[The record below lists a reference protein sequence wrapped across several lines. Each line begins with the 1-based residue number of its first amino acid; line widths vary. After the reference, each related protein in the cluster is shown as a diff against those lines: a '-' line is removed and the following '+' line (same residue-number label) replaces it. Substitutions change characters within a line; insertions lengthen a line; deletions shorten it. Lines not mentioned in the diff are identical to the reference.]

1 MPISE
6 SEDNTPIPSNQTD
19 TEGTKILLADPKTAI
34 LRLSL
39 PMMVAMTL
47 MTLYSVV
54 DAFWVAGL
62 GADALA
68 AVGFSFPLFIITIGL
83 ASGLGTGGEAALAR
97 MIGARNRAGASS
109 VAMHTIL
116 LMTVLAV
123 VVTIPLSLFAE
134 EIFVLMGAGN
144 AVGLATEYARI
155 LFMGTFALLFG
166 EVAYALLHGEGD
178 AKRTMYAM
186 AAGAVA
192 NIVLDPILI
201 YTFDMGIAGAA
212 FATIIAEIISA
223 VPMAYWLFVK
233 RDTYV
238 SLHLREF
245 IPDPAITRE
254 ILQVG
259 IPAAAEQFSLAAMT
273 LVLNGIIVLISSTDG
288 VAVYSTGWRIVSIGL
303 TPILAIATAVVA
315 VTGASHGARAYARME
330 STLRFAIRLGTGIG
344 IGIAVTTFVFAP
356 QIAALFAAPG
366 DSAGIAPELTAF
378 LRVTSLVYP
387 MVGFGL
393 FSASFF
399 QGTGLGARSLTITVL
414 QNVVLSTL
422 LAWVFAIELGYGL
435 SGVWWGVAAG
445 NAIGAILG
453 YVWARRY
460 TAGLRLRQT
469 VAAAPAAAAA

>member
-1 MPISE
+1 MPTSD
-6 SEDNTPIPSNQTD
+6 SEDETPSNSNQKD

-54 DAFWVAGL
+54 DAFWVSGL

-83 ASGLGTGGEAALAR
+83 ASGLGTGGEAALSR
-97 MIGARNRAGASS
+97 MIGARDRDGASS

-116 LMTVLAV
+116 LMTVLAIA
-123 VVTIPLSLFAE
+123 VTIPLSLFAGDL
-134 EIFVLMGAGN
+134 FVLMGAGN

-166 EVAYALLHGEGD
+166 EVAYTLMHGEGD

-192 NIVLDPILI
+192 NIILDPILI
-201 YTFDMGIAGAA
+201 YTLHMGIAGAA
-212 FATIIAEIISA
+212 WATIIAEVIAA
-223 VPMAYWLFVK
+223 VPMVYWLFVK

-238 SLHLREF
+238 SLRLREF
-245 IPDPAITRE
+245 SPDPAVMRDV
-254 ILQVG
+254 LQVG
-259 IPAAAEQFSLAAMT
+259 LPAAAEQLGLALMA
-273 LVLNGIIVLISSTDG
+273 LILNGVIVLISSTDG
-288 VAVYSTGWRIVSIGL
+288 VAIYSVGWRVVSIGL
-303 TPILAIATAVVA
+303 TPILAISSAVVA
-315 VTGASHGARAYARME
+315 VTGATYGARAYAKME
-330 STLRFAIRLGTGIG
+330 SALLFAVRLGLGIG
-344 IGIAVTTFVFAP
+344 LGLAAATFVFAP
-356 QIAALFAAPG
+356 QIAAIFTAPG
-366 DSAGIAPELTAF
+366 DAPGIAPELTTY
-378 LRVTSLVYP
+378 LRVMSLVYP

-393 FSASFF
+393 FSSSFF

-414 QNVVLSTL
+414 QNVVLSTFFV
-422 LAWVFAIELGYGL
+422 WVFAIELGFGL

-445 NAIGAILG
+445 NAIGAVLG

-460 TAGLRLRQT
+460 SAGLIIRQ
-469 VAAAPAAAAA
+469 AATAAV

>member
-1 MPISE
+1 MPTSDSE
-6 SEDNTPIPSNQTD
+6 EDTPSNSNQKD

-39 PMMVAMTL
+39 PMMIAMTL

-54 DAFWVAGL
+54 DAFWVSGL

-83 ASGLGTGGEAALAR
+83 ASGLGTGGEAALSR

-123 VVTIPLSLFAE
+123 AVTIPLSLFAGDL
-134 EIFVLMGAGN
+134 FVLMGAGN
-144 AVGLATEYARI
+144 AAGLATEYARI
-155 LFMGTFALLFG
+155 LFLGTFALLFG
-166 EVAYALLHGEGD
+166 EVAYALMHGEGD

-192 NIVLDPILI
+192 NIILDPILI
-201 YTFDMGIAGAA
+201 YTLHMGIAGAA
-212 FATIIAEIISA
+212 WATILAEVIAAI
-223 VPMAYWLFVK
+223 PMVYWLLVK

-245 IPDPAITRE
+245 SPDPAVVRD

-259 IPAAAEQFSLAAMT
+259 LPAAAEQLGLALMA
-273 LVLNGIIVLISSTDG
+273 LILNGVIVLISSTDG
-288 VAVYSTGWRIVSIGL
+288 VAIYSVGWRVMSIGL
-303 TPILAIATAVVA
+303 TPILAISSAVVA
-315 VTGASHGARAYARME
+315 VTGATYGARAYAKME
-330 STLRFAIRLGTGIG
+330 SALLYAVRLGLGIG
-344 IGIAVTTFVFAP
+344 LGLAAATFIFAP
-356 QIAALFAAPG
+356 QIAAIFTAPG
-366 DSAGIAPELTAF
+366 DASGIAPELTTY
-378 LRVTSLVYP
+378 LQVTSLVYP

-393 FSASFF
+393 FSSSFF
-399 QGTGLGARSLTITVL
+399 QGTGLGARSLTITIL

-422 LAWVFAIELGYGL
+422 FVWVFALELGFGL
-435 SGVWWGVAAG
+435 PGVWWGVAAG
-445 NAIGAILG
+445 NAIGAVLG
-453 YVWARRY
+453 YIWARRY
-460 TAGLRLRQT
+460 SAGLIVRQ
-469 VAAAPAAAAA
+469 AAAAAA

>member
-1 MPISE
+1 MPTSDT
-6 SEDNTPIPSNQTD
+6 EDSTPIPGNQID

-47 MTLYSVV
+47 MTLYNVV

-68 AVGFSFPLFIITIGL
+68 AVGFSFPLFIITIGQ

-97 MIGARNRAGASS
+97 MIGPRDPAGASS

-123 VVTIPLSLFAE
+123 ALTIPLALFAE
-134 EIFVLMGAGN
+134 DLFVLMGAGD
-144 AVGLATEYARI
+144 AVGLATAYARI

-166 EVAYALLHGEGD
+166 EVAYALMHGEGD

-192 NIVLDPILI
+192 NIILDPILI

-212 FATIIAEIISA
+212 WATIIAEIISA
-223 VPMAYWLFVK
+223 VPMVYWLFIK
-233 RDTYV
+233 RDAYV

-245 IPDPAITRE
+245 VPDPAIARE
-254 ILQVG
+254 ILRVG
-259 IPAAAEQFSLAAMT
+259 LPAAAEQLSLAVMA

-288 VAVYSTGWRIVSIGL
+288 VAIYSTGWRVVSIGL

-315 VTGASHGARAYARME
+315 VTGASYGARAYARME
-330 STLRFAIRLGTGIG
+330 SALVYAIRLGTGIG
-344 IGIAVTTFVFAP
+344 IGLAAATFVFAP
-356 QIAALFAAPG
+356 RIAALFAAPG
-366 DSAGIAPELTAF
+366 DAAGITPELTVF
-378 LRVTSLVYP
+378 LQVMSLVYP

-399 QGTGLGARSLTITVL
+399 QGTGLGARSLTITIM

-422 LAWVFAIELGYGL
+422 LAWIFAIELGFGL

-453 YVWARRY
+453 YAWARRY
-460 TAGLRLRQT
+460 TAGLRVRQP
-469 VAAAPAAAAA
+469 VAAAAA

>member
-1 MPISE
+1 MPTSDSE
-6 SEDNTPIPSNQTD
+6 EDTPSNSNQKD

-39 PMMVAMTL
+39 PMMIAMTL

-54 DAFWVAGL
+54 DAFWVSGL

-83 ASGLGTGGEAALAR
+83 ASGLGTGGEAALSR
-97 MIGARNRAGASS
+97 MIGARNRDGASS

-123 VVTIPLSLFAE
+123 AVTIPLSLFAGDL
-134 EIFVLMGAGN
+134 FVLMGAGN

-155 LFMGTFALLFG
+155 LFLGTFALLFG
-166 EVAYALLHGEGD
+166 EVAYALMHGEGD

-192 NIVLDPILI
+192 NIILDPILI
-201 YTFDMGIAGAA
+201 YTLHMGIAGAA
-212 FATIIAEIISA
+212 WATILAEVIAAI
-223 VPMAYWLFVK
+223 PMVYWLFVK

-238 SLHLREF
+238 SLHLRKF
-245 IPDPAITRE
+245 SPDPAVVRD

-259 IPAAAEQFSLAAMT
+259 LPAAAEQLGLALMA
-273 LVLNGIIVLISSTDG
+273 LILNGVIVLISSTDG
-288 VAVYSTGWRIVSIGL
+288 VAIYSVGWRVVSIGL
-303 TPILAIATAVVA
+303 TPILAISSAVVA
-315 VTGASHGARAYARME
+315 VTGATYGARAYAKME
-330 STLRFAIRLGTGIG
+330 SALLYAVRLGLGIG
-344 IGIAVTTFVFAP
+344 LGLAAATFIFAP
-356 QIAALFAAPG
+356 QIAAIFTAPG
-366 DSAGIAPELTAF
+366 DASGIAPELTTY
-378 LRVTSLVYP
+378 LQVTSLVYP

-393 FSASFF
+393 FSSSFF
-399 QGTGLGARSLTITVL
+399 QGTGLGARSLTITIL

-422 LAWVFAIELGYGL
+422 FVWVFAIELGFGL
-435 SGVWWGVAAG
+435 PGVWWGVAAG
-445 NAIGAILG
+445 NAIGAVLG

-460 TAGLRLRQT
+460 SAGLRVRQ
-469 VAAAPAAAAA
+469 AAAAAA

>member
-1 MPISE
+1 MPTSD
-6 SEDNTPIPSNQTD
+6 SEDDIPSSSNQKE

-34 LRLSL
+34 LRLSV
-39 PMMVAMTL
+39 PMMIAMTL
-47 MTLYSVV
+47 MTLYNVV

-97 MIGARNRAGASS
+97 MIGARDRAGASS

-123 VVTIPLSLFAE
+123 VVTIPLYLFAHD
-134 EIFVLMGAGN
+134 IFVLMGAGD
-144 AVGLATEYARI
+144 AVGLATKYAQI
-155 LFMGTFALLFG
+155 LFLGTFALLFG
-166 EVAYALLHGEGD
+166 EVAYALMHGEGD

-186 AAGAVA
+186 ALGAVV
-192 NIVLDPILI
+192 NVVLDPILI
-201 YTFDMGIAGAA
+201 YTLHLGIDGAA
-212 FATIIAEIISA
+212 WATIIAEVIAAI
-223 VPMAYWLFVK
+223 PMVYWLFVK

-245 IPDPAITRE
+245 VPDAGATRD
-254 ILQVG
+254 ILRVG
-259 IPAAAEQFSLAAMT
+259 FPAAVEQLSLALMT
-273 LVLNGIIVLISSTDG
+273 LVLNGVIVLISSTDG

-303 TPILAIATAVVA
+303 TPILAISSAMVA
-315 VTGASHGARAYARME
+315 VTGATYGARAYARME
-330 STLRFAIRLGTGIG
+330 SALLYAVRLGVVIG
-344 IGIAVTTFVFAP
+344 LGIAVGMFVFAP

-366 DSAGIAPELTAF
+366 DAAGITPELTTY
-378 LRVTSLVYP
+378 LRVMSLVYP
-387 MVGFGL
+387 MIGFG
-393 FSASFF
+393 FVSASFF

-414 QNVVLSTL
+414 QTVVLSAL
-422 LAWVFAIELGYGL
+422 FVWVFAIELDLGL

-445 NAIGAILG
+445 NALGAVLG

-460 TAGLRLRQT
+460 SAGLQTRQL
-469 VAAAPAAAAA
+469 AAPTAA

>member
-1 MPISE
+1 MPTSD
-6 SEDNTPIPSNQTD
+6 SEDSTPLTSNQID
-19 TEGTKILLADPKTAI
+19 TEGTKILLADPTTAI

-39 PMMVAMTL
+39 PMMIAMTL
-47 MTLYSVV
+47 MTLYNVV
-54 DAFWVAGL
+54 AAFWVAGL

-97 MIGARNRAGASS
+97 MIGARDRDGASS

-123 VVTIPLSLFAE
+123 ALTIPLSLFAG
-134 EIFVLMGAGN
+134 EIFVLMGAGD
-144 AVGLATEYARI
+144 AVGLATAYARI

-166 EVAYALLHGEGD
+166 EVAYALMHGEGD

-212 FATIIAEIISA
+212 WATILAEIISA
-223 VPMAYWLFVK
+223 VPMVYWLFVK

-238 SLHLREF
+238 SLRLREF
-245 IPDPAITRE
+245 VPDPAVARE

-259 IPAAAEQFSLAAMT
+259 LPAAAEQFSLAAMT

-288 VAVYSTGWRIVSIGL
+288 VAVYSTGWRVVSIGL

-315 VTGASHGARAYARME
+315 VTGASYGARAYARME
-330 STLRFAIRLGTGIG
+330 SALLFAVRLGTGIG
-344 IGIAVTTFVFAP
+344 IGLAAATFVFAP
-356 QIAALFAAPG
+356 RIAALFAASG
-366 DSAGIAPELTAF
+366 DTAGIAPELTAF
-378 LRVTSLVYP
+378 LQVMSLVYP

-422 LAWVFAIELGYGL
+422 LAWVFAIELGFGL

-453 YVWARRY
+453 YAWVRRY
-460 TAGLRLRQT
+460 TAGLKVRQT
-469 VAAAPAAAAA
+469 AAAAAA